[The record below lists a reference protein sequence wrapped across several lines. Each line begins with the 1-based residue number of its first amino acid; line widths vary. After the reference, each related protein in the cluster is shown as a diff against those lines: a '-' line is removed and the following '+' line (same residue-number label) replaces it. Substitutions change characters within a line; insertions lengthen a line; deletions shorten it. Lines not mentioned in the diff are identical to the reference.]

1 MLDFRF
7 EAIKH
12 LIQPSSS
19 VLRITVTAASVEVV
33 DTIPNTRGPVAPTA
47 LFVTA
52 RKIPK
57 ESRGW
62 DFTYAEVR
70 YNTHIEKIS
79 EEVEKWRTQ
88 YIQKYGIA
96 PSFKL
101 EVISLEK

>member
-1 MLDFRF
+1 MIDFRF

-12 LIQPSSS
+12 LIQPLSSMI
-19 VLRITVTAASVEVV
+19 RIVVTAASVECV

-47 LFVTA
+47 LYVTA
-52 RKIPK
+52 RTIPK

-62 DFTYAEVR
+62 DFTLAEVK

-79 EEVEKWRTQ
+79 DEVEKWRTQ

-96 PSFKL
+96 PSFNL

>member
-1 MLDFRF
+1 MIDFRF

-19 VLRITVTAASVEVV
+19 MIRIVVTAASIETV
-33 DTIPNTRGPVAPTA
+33 DIIPNTRGPVAPTA

-52 RKIPK
+52 HTIPK
-57 ESRGW
+57 ESHGW
-62 DFTYAEVR
+62 DFTLAEVK
-70 YNTHIEKIS
+70 YNTHIKKIS
-79 EEVEKWRTQ
+79 EEVEKWRNQ
-88 YIQKYGIA
+88 YTQKYGIA